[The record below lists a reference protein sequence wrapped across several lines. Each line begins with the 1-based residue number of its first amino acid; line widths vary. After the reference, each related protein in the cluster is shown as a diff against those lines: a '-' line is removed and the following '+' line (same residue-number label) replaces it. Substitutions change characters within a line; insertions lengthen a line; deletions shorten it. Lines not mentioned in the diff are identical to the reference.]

1 MFLNWLSLVQSFM
14 PVALSYHERKI
25 RPLNLIHDQKI
36 PYDKSRV
43 KNPTIFKKH
52 MTFWFLHNTKK
63 SGQVWWGWGQKHCN
77 RSRIA
82 NLAVFAAVSTS
93 KPTRSQWRIKLL
105 RAEPCTYFSFSLT
118 LFNTQKTI
126 VRNWFDLLAISL
138 LIMGFMAFWIYG

>member
-63 SGQVWWGWGQKHCN
+63 SGQVWWEWGQKHCN

-93 KPTRSQWRIKLL
+93 KPTRSQ
-105 RAEPCTYFSFSLT
+105 
-118 LFNTQKTI
+118 
-126 VRNWFDLLAISL
+126 
-138 LIMGFMAFWIYG
+138 